1 MWQLLTGIDD
11 SLKYSWTF
19 LGGKKYYRTLDG
31 EEPPIW
37 KPEGFVLPEA
47 IKQIADSPVH
57 HHKI

>member
-1 MWQLLTGIDD
+1 MTLLSTDG
-11 SLKYSWTF
+11 L
-19 LGGKKYYRTLDG
+19 LGEKKKFYRTLDG

-57 HHKI
+57 HHKT